1 MWIEHPPAWARGTTV
16 SSDKANRWSME
27 SAPQAYGTGLSFL
40 SRALPLCTH
49 FFNHA
54 RTLVSILECSLI
66 SGEPVLPPVYEE

>member
-1 MWIEHPPAWARGTTV
+1 M

-66 SGEPVLPPVYEE
+66 SGELVLWTMLLSRVFLPMSSLIP